1 MSQKSVKFHIKLNDY
16 FGTVATIVS
25 LVRQLPENIK
35 QNAKALNRLEEDL
48 MILQDNYK
56 IVKK

>member
-1 MSQKSVKFHIKLNDY
+1 MSQKSLKFHIKSDDH

-25 LVRQLPENIK
+25 LVRHLPQNIK
-35 QNAKALNRLEEDL
+35 QNAKALNRLEKDL
-48 MILQDNYK
+48 MYLQKNYK